1 LGTEV
6 LRKKGCKHVNKNEKK
21 KKERSTVLEEKKKIK
36 VPFWGIKSMG
46 SFKIYYQRVNKFSG
60 LKQEKCIL

>member
-21 KKERSTVLEEKKKIK
+21 KRKEHSVGGKEKNQGS
-36 VPFWGIKSMG
+36 FLGIKSMG

>member
-1 LGTEV
+1 M
-6 LRKKGCKHVNKNEKK
+6 KK
-21 KKERSTVLEEKKKIK
+21 KKRKEHSVGGKEKNQGS
-36 VPFWGIKSMG
+36 FLGIKSMG

>member
-21 KKERSTVLEEKKKIK
+21 KKKGAQCWRKRKKSRFLSGELKAWGALKFTINVLTNL
-36 VPFWGIKSMG
+36 VD
-46 SFKIYYQRVNKFSG
+46 
-60 LKQEKCIL
+60 

>member
-1 LGTEV
+1 
-6 LRKKGCKHVNKNEKK
+6 
-21 KKERSTVLEEKKKIK
+21 
-36 VPFWGIKSMG
+36 MG